1 LEFDAWTN
9 SFTDAPMKLGAICE
23 RSEVAWPGT
32 LRHFIAYAKD
42 IGIAYPLTLKLMA
55 DNVSW
60 GSNVLNYMNQIARS
74 DYLSWLFAAAD
85 GKLTLRPVV
94 QWSDSGL
101 IWSPGAAV
109 ASFGGANIAY
119 QSITAQYGSETLYSH
134 VSIDTSAI
142 DAQTAVVADLDA
154 WTADYGPARRLTVAE
169 ILLQGYTVPGTGLLV
184 SAEDVVLGLAEALL
198 AFYETPT
205 FRITEISIELSALSG
220 ANQTTVLGIDIA
232 DAVSISFTPNGVGS
246 AISQTLAVQGIAHDI
261 TPDSHVV
268 TLSVI
273 DYTA

>member
-1 LEFDAWTN
+1 
-9 SFTDAPMKLGAICE
+9 
-23 RSEVAWPGT
+23 
-32 LRHFIAYAKD
+32 
-42 IGIAYPLTLKLMA
+42 
-55 DNVSW
+55 
-60 GSNVLNYMNQIARS
+60 
-74 DYLSWLFAAAD
+74 
-85 GKLTLRPVV
+85 
-94 QWSDSGL
+94 
-101 IWSPGAAV
+101 
-109 ASFGGANIAY
+109 
-119 QSITAQYGSETLYSH
+119 
-134 VSIDTSAI
+134 
-142 DAQTAVVADLDA
+142 
-154 WTADYGPARRLTVAE
+154 
-169 ILLQGYTVPGTGLLV
+169 LQGYTVPGTGLLV